1 MSINSLLNFL
11 LSFFSFALV
20 CPTFLFDFSFLTFSL
35 APGNGEATPAAA
47 GGDASGVTP
56 KMSNSKKKARVLY
69 DYDAKDPN
77 ELSLLADEIITVI
90 SESENDY
97 VVAERGSKRGKV
109 PSIYLEI
116 LE

>member
-1 MSINSLLNFL
+1 M
-11 LSFFSFALV
+11 V
-20 CPTFLFDFSFLTFSL
+20 T
-35 APGNGEATPAAA
+35 GNGEATNVPAAA

-56 KMSNSKKKARVLY
+56 RPSNAQKKKARVLY

-77 ELSLLADEIITVI
+77 ELSLLADEIITVV
-90 SESENDY
+90 SEKEENDH